1 MTNQT
6 DSLGVGY
13 LSDDQGRPSAV
24 RLYGMICVSSGV
36 LLAFAATWLDSWVG
50 ASLAMSLVGATFTGK
65 VAQKAF
71 ESVNKSQNQ
80 RE

>member
-6 DSLGVGY
+6 DLRIGY
-13 LSDDQGRPSAV
+13 LSDDRGRPSAV
-24 RLYGMICVSSGV
+24 RLYGMICVVSGV
-36 LLAFAATWLDSWVG
+36 LLAFASTWMDSWVG
-50 ASLAMSLVGATFTGK
+50 ASLSMTLICTAYTGK